1 MTKCALYLVNSV
13 PLPGLGS
20 WVLVGL
26 GPGVGAGPEGLAR
39 LLSIFRAQSPRRMR
53 RQDPC
58 GKRDQLWNLMK
69 DGGRKIGASHH
80 TARAHHGHGPPL
92 RASLPHAPDSIWG
105 SGNDTERKR
114 KRKKRPMKKGRN
126 QRTHY
131 RLLIVAVAQRH
142 PTVQRQKGTEKWT
155 FWLKVDWLTFSSRNN
170 ACPPTMESRYPVD
183 NSTFLSPSVI
193 Q

>member
-1 MTKCALYLVNSV
+1 MSVTKCALYLVNSV

-114 KRKKRPMKKGRN
+114 KRKKKTNEKRKESENPLSSPHRGGGSETPDRTKTKG
-126 QRTHY
+126 H
-131 RLLIVAVAQRH
+131 
-142 PTVQRQKGTEKWT
+142 G
-155 FWLKVDWLTFSSRNN
+155 KVDILV
-170 ACPPTMESRYPVD
+170 ESRLAYFFFAQQRV
-183 NSTFLSPSVI
+183 STNYGVSISR
-193 Q
+193 